1 MSFRTARAQSAY
13 NTRDTELSRAAH
25 QSTELAELAAGKSD
39 FLHGIPPSNSFAVDP
54 LSAGICGSVAAC
66 VLEGS
71 ILHVDSRI
79 GFVVWIV
86 GFLAT
91 TAVLFVASWIDAR
104 LRHDFR
110 EFERSRERW
119 EVANFPEGE
128 VQEMI
133 QIYSNYGI
141 SDEDAESVARTLS
154 KYPDFWVDHML
165 LHEIGIIPSSMQ
177 RESGGPNVL
186 AIGSFLGSFVI
197 PSSIFLGGMSCAS
210 ALSFTTIQM
219 LVLMYVKLDRC
230 QWFARVTMLSIVLAI
245 FLTVLSTIFVARF
258 LLSFHST

>member
-1 MSFRTARAQSAY
+1 MSLRTARAQSAY

-54 LSAGICGSVAAC
+54 LSAGISGSVAAC
-66 VLEGS
+66 VLAGS
-71 ILHVDSRI
+71 ILHLDSRI
-79 GFVVWIV
+79 GFVVWVI
-86 GFLAT
+86 GSLTT
-91 TAVLFVASWIDAR
+91 TAVLFVASWVDAR

-141 SDEDAESVARTLS
+141 SDDDAESVARTLS

-177 RESGGPNVL
+177 RESGGPNVF
-186 AIGSFLGSFVI
+186 AIGSFVGSFFM
-197 PSSIFLGGMSCAS
+197 PSLMLLGGMSCAS

-219 LVLMYVKLDRC
+219 LVLIYVKLDRC
-230 QWFARVTMLSIVLAI
+230 QWLAKV
-245 FLTVLSTIFVARF
+245 TVLSIIFVILLTAVSTTCVTRF
-258 LLSFHST
+258 SLSFYSS